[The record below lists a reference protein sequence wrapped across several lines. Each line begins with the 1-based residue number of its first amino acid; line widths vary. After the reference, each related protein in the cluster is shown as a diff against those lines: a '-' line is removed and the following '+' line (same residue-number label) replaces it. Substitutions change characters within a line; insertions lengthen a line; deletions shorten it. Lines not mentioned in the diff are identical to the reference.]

1 MLINLFDP
9 QITIHSHNKLCVCIS
24 LSLLLVDACSPPC
37 AHPRVDLVAGSLLL
51 LLLVI
56 VVVVVAGSLL

>member
-1 MLINLFDP
+1 
-9 QITIHSHNKLCVCIS
+9 VCIS